1 MLHTYTICDFRP
13 FAESHTVSLG
23 KQIECL
29 AALIENYERYIARK
43 LIRWMKKGEINLL
56 VLPERPLVAAHF
68 IEGDFHWLLSDDGP
82 IHLTEVDEF
91 FFDD

>member
-1 MLHTYTICDFRP
+1 MD
-13 FAESHTVSLG
+13 E
-23 KQIECL
+23 
-29 AALIENYERYIARK
+29 
-43 LIRWMKKGEINLL
+43 KGEINLL